1 VTPSPPP
8 DEPRRDGD
16 GAPTL
21 TLSAALKL
29 AGFADTG
36 GQAKRL
42 VQAGEVR
49 VNGRVETRRKAR
61 LRPGDEIALGDE
73 SFVLELADDEDA
85 ADGDGPAPGEDR

>member
-8 DEPRRDGD
+8 DGPPPDGD
-16 GAPTL
+16 DAPTL

-29 AGFADTG
+29 AGFAATG

-42 VQAGEVR
+42 VQSGEVR

-73 SFVLELADDEDA
+73 SFVLELADD
-85 ADGDGPAPGEDR
+85 ADGDDRDAPGTGDDV

>member
-1 VTPSPPP
+1 VTPAAPP
-8 DEPRRDGD
+8 DRPADGD
-16 GAPTL
+16 DVPTL

-42 VQAGEVR
+42 VQAGDVR

-73 SFVLELADDEDA
+73 SFVLELADDEDG
-85 ADGDGPAPGEDR
+85 ADGDGPAPREDR

>member
-1 VTPSPPP
+1 MTPAESPGGTPP
-8 DEPRRDGD
+8 EGD
-16 GAPTL
+16 DAPTL

-29 AGFADTG
+29 AGFAATG

-42 VQAGEVR
+42 VQSGEVR

-73 SFVLELADDEDA
+73 SFVLELADD
-85 ADGDGPAPGEDR
+85 ADGVDGDAPGTGDDG